1 MKEIVMRYQNGE
13 LAFTDIIPHFEK
25 MIYSMIHR
33 RFATVSGCEFSDL
46 YNAGLMGLF
55 QACEQYDVSRGVEAS
70 TFLYWKVMGEIT
82 ARRRE
87 SECMGWREQQESVE
101 ETMETIGANEV
112 KTRLSSPATFERDL
126 MIRNTV
132 DSFLSDDMDRRI
144 YHLKARGHTQ
154 SEISAKV
161 GIAQQNVG
169 RRLRKLLPALETHL
183 ISEGYLA

>member
-1 MKEIVMRYQNGE
+1 MKEIVMKYQRGE
-13 LAFTDIIPHFEK
+13 LTFTDIIPYFEK
-25 MIYSMIHR
+25 MIYKMIHR

-55 QACEQYDVSRGVEAS
+55 QACEQYDVSRGVEVS

-112 KTRLSSPATFERDL
+112 KTRLSSPAPFEHDV
-126 MIRNTV
+126 MIRDTV

>member
-1 MKEIVMRYQNGE
+1 MKEIVMKYQRGE
-13 LAFTDIIPHFEK
+13 LTFTDIIPYFEK
-25 MIYSMIHR
+25 MIYKMIHS

-55 QACEQYDVSRGVEAS
+55 HACEQYDVSRGVEAS

-101 ETMETIGANEV
+101 ETMETTGANEV

-154 SEISAKV
+154 SEISAQV